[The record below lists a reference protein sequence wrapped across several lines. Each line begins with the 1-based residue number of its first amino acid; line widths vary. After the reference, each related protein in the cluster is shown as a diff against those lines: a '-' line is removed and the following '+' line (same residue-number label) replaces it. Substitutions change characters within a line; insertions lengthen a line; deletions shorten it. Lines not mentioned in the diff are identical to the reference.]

1 LHLYLLGISIINN
14 DFIKSVAEIFQ
25 MKVVGIDEAGKGPVI
40 GPMVVCGV
48 LCEESNLSKLKKAGV
63 KDSKK
68 LKPERRRE
76 LAEVIK
82 KFCKICL
89 IKITPEEIDRSDNIN
104 DLLRESYVK
113 IIEKLDPDL
122 VIVDSP
128 DVKPERLKEFLERM
142 TGKKVIS
149 KHKADEEFVAVA
161 AASIV
166 AKVERDAEIDRLK
179 REYGDFG
186 SGYASDPKTIKFL
199 EEWIKRGKIP
209 PIVRRRWRTVG
220 RLSQHSLEEFIS

>member
-1 LHLYLLGISIINN
+1 
-14 DFIKSVAEIFQ
+14 

-40 GPMVVCGV
+40 GPMIVCGV
-48 LCEESNLSKLKKAGV
+48 LCEESDLPKLERLGV

-68 LKPERRRE
+68 LKPEKRRE
-76 LAEVIK
+76 LAKEIK
-82 KFCKICL
+82 KLCKICL
-89 IKITPEEIDRSDNIN
+89 IRVTPEEIDKSDNIN
-104 DLLRESYVK
+104 DLLRECYIK

-142 TGKKVIS
+142 TGKEVIS
-149 KHKADEEFVAVA
+149 KHKADEDFVVVA

-199 EEWIKRGKIP
+199 EERIKSGKIP
-209 PIVRRRWRTVG
+209 PIVRRRWKTVE
-220 RLSQHSLEEFIS
+220 RLSQHSLDDFVS